1 MQYLKAIKIIF
12 KILFSIKDFKFPKK
26 NKILVIDEVT
36 GRKLFK
42 YLNNNYSVLHSRME
56 KVNIFVLLLTV
67 IDLIFKNKLRFNQ
80 YYFLNFIKSVNPKI
94 VITSNDFDRNVW
106 NLKKYYPKIK
116 ILIIQNNIRN
126 GWSLGSLHLKTNKK
140 YNIDYCF
147 TFGKNF
153 SNYYKKN
160 FNAKFIELG
169 SIYNNETNIKPV
181 NKKGLVYISQFKNWK
196 KNDITKSDNGGK
208 INLFNSYF
216 ESDSLIIQRC
226 IDFCKKNKIKFYIL
240 FRTNDERISLE
251 EKYYDKILK
260 NEKVFYLKQKR
271 KEDNYKIANKF
282 KYFISIDSTF
292 AYECLAKFKRVGYI
306 NFRYSMSNFH
316 NGKNHRY
323 GWPSKLKKKGFFWT
337 NSKSKNEINRILNN
351 IYFCKD
357 KKWKYEK
364 EKYVNPI
371 IHFDNKNKQ
380 LKEIILKLL

>member
-1 MQYLKAIKIIF
+1 
-12 KILFSIKDFKFPKK
+12 
-26 NKILVIDEVT
+26 
-36 GRKLFK
+36 
-42 YLNNNYSVLHSRME
+42 ME

-160 FNAKFIELG
+160 FNLKFIELG

-226 IDFCKKNKIKFYIL
+226 IDFVKIKLNFI
-240 FRTNDERISLE
+240 FFS
-251 EKYYDKILK
+251 
-260 NEKVFYLKQKR
+260 
-271 KEDNYKIANKF
+271 NK
-282 KYFISIDSTF
+282 
-292 AYECLAKFKRVGYI
+292 
-306 NFRYSMSNFH
+306 
-316 NGKNHRY
+316 
-323 GWPSKLKKKGFFWT
+323 
-337 NSKSKNEINRILNN
+337 
-351 IYFCKD
+351 
-357 KKWKYEK
+357 
-364 EKYVNPI
+364 
-371 IHFDNKNKQ
+371 
-380 LKEIILKLL
+380 